1 MITGCHV
8 VLTFPPHNPPII
20 LDRCHCPS
28 YVYRLL
34 TEMYSPED
42 YTL

>member
-1 MITGCHV
+1 MRPF
-8 VLTFPPHNPPII
+8 LKFAPDAP
-20 LDRCHCPS
+20 LARCHCPS

-42 YTL
+42 YNL